1 MSDHVREAVRE
12 TYPDIFVQGREV
24 QRARRASQA
33 TADSEA
39 QQNLELTTHDD
50 GRGSLVTTLAP
61 RAPRLSAVSER
72 DLCPVCGQRFLSLT
86 EENPME
92 VREAHIRECIDNHAV
107 RSTHR
112 DSTTSRQA
120 PPVPPP
126 LLSSVRMV
134 KFTATEKDCLDEHGK
149 VAECMICM
157 EEYKVDD
164 VLVRLECLCKFHL
177 DCLEN
182 WFQKKSECP
191 VHFRP
196 E

>member
-1 MSDHVREAVRE
+1 MSDHVREAVHD
-12 TYPDIFVQGREV
+12 TYPDIFVQGREMR
-24 QRARRASQA
+24 RARRASQA
-33 TADSEA
+33 TAAAET

-50 GRGSLVTTLAP
+50 GQGSLVTTLAP
-61 RAPRLSAVSER
+61 RAPRPSGVSER

-86 EENPME
+86 EENPIE
-92 VREAHIRECIDNHAV
+92 VREAHIRECIDNHAI
-107 RSTHR
+107 RSTR
-112 DSTTSRQA
+112 RESSTSRQA
-120 PPVPPP
+120 PPVPLP

-149 VAECMICM
+149 LAECMICM

-164 VLVRLECLCKFHL
+164 VLARLECLCKFHL